1 MDLTHLLSG
10 PHLSRSWVTFVLVT
24 AVPVVVS
31 VLGLWL
37 SRRRQR
43 HAVQREL
50 VRLAKEVVAMW
61 TRLHADMAAEANRP
75 SNGALLARAEKYR
88 WRADAVLG
96 HRGSVSALSQ
106 PRLIRAL
113 HQLQRDR
120 REFVKLRSDIQVQL
134 TLWGHSLPAEER
146 TTTLQIRRTGTQ
158 SPIC

>member
-10 PHLSRSWVTFVLVT
+10 PHLSRSWVAFVLVT

-75 SNGALLARAEKYR
+75 SNGALMARAEKYR

-96 HRGSVSALSQ
+96 HRGS
-106 PRLIRAL
+106 
-113 HQLQRDR
+113 
-120 REFVKLRSDIQVQL
+120 
-134 TLWGHSLPAEER
+134 
-146 TTTLQIRRTGTQ
+146 
-158 SPIC
+158 